1 MSPPESSSSFTKRA
15 APVGP
20 PKIGALLR
28 LPWEAVTHRILRAL
42 HERGFDDIDAP
53 QLAVLLWPGP
63 EGMRPSDL
71 AARMRVTK
79 QALNY
84 LLGDL
89 ERLGYLERHPDC
101 EIAQPP
107 LSSWGAKGYADVWL
121 NPSNDWIYPHID
133 MAAERMVELVQRFPS
148 PSALQH
154 RALNQAARELM
165 LAQASDWPLI
175 ITNETTAEYAKRRF
189 HDHLNRCHYLL
200 EGVERQEVEPT
211 KLEALE
217 HMDPIFPE
225 LDYRLFAT

>member
-1 MSPPESSSSFTKRA
+1 MTRPGSSSFFTNRDA
-15 APVGP
+15 AVGP

-89 ERLGYLERHPDC
+89 ERLGYIERHPDPDDRRARR
-101 EIAQPP
+101 IALTDRGRSLVPVIR
-107 LSSWGAKGYADVWL
+107 GAVDEVEREW
-121 NPSNDWIYPHID
+121 
-133 MAAERMVELVQRFPS
+133 AAALGERRF
-148 PSALQH
+148 AQL
-154 RALNQAARELM
+154 REL
-165 LAQASDWPLI
+165 LTELNDLVALDGP
-175 ITNETTAEYAKRRF
+175 TTKRSAAP
-189 HDHLNRCHYLL
+189 
-200 EGVERQEVEPT
+200 G
-211 KLEALE
+211 
-217 HMDPIFPE
+217 
-225 LDYRLFAT
+225 